1 MGDTLNNARTE
12 SEPVFVARESFV
24 GELKALT
31 KQHPNVGF
39 GVSLQTHAGEHYLLA
54 NTNMPRPNTNSDGFP
69 TGRRVAFLENG
80 ARFKAVE
87 VLADIDE
94 AEPSDPRADAALLR
108 DVMKLIAQIEAP
120 TFLPVGRMSAQSEDV
135 CVATSIRD

>member
-1 MGDTLNNARTE
+1 MGEILNNAIAEQR
-12 SEPVFVARESFV
+12 PIFVARESFV

-54 NTNMPRPNTNSDGFP
+54 NVNMPLPDTKDKGFP
-69 TGRRVAFLENG
+69 TGRTIACLENG

-87 VLADIDE
+87 VLADIE
-94 AEPSDPRADAALLR
+94 AAEARDPRAEAALLG

-120 TFLPVGRMSAQSEDV
+120 TSLPVGRFVSQVENV
-135 CVATSIRD
+135 CAANGTGG